1 MLNTNKK
8 ELTIMDVYFE
18 SVRAYDA
25 ALYAISSNMIEGWQ
39 PTKEDILKF
48 KERMEKMHG
57 DLAHFWKIELSIQK

>member
-8 ELTIMDVYFE
+8 ELIVKGVYFE

-48 KERMEKMHG
+48 KERMENIHE
-57 DLAHFWKIELSIQK
+57 DLTQL